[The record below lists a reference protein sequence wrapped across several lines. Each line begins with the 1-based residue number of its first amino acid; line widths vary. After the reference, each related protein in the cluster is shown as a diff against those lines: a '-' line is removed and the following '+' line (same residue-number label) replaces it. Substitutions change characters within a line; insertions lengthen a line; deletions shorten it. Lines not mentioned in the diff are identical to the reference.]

1 MIVQTERPSFQP
13 ALEAERH
20 VEALLT
26 EFDRWAA
33 SADRQ
38 EDGWESDFP
47 QWRELM
53 RQAEQLMAQEHQSP
67 ATLFLLG
74 HCWSLSEEDEDCAD
88 WAREHLQREHVRE
101 MVRRL
106 AGSADPRTR
115 WQTCDVLGNLLF
127 LDAAT
132 LKVLETA
139 LEDNDAYV
147 RRRAFLALTRHV
159 GGVDPQPY
167 VRRMLLD
174 TDSYNRYVAVQTYYP
189 DAVPEA
195 LQAQVD
201 AAAQDPTVVRLL
213 VSEE

>member
-1 MIVQTERPSFQP
+1 MQPSGRKPAIRADKQGKHIPGHSNFQP
-13 ALEAERH
+13 GKSEWTH
-20 VEALLT
+20 PDPQALLDQFGGT
-26 EFDRWAA
+26 GIRDA
-33 SADRQ
+33 Q
-38 EDGWESDFP
+38 
-47 QWRELM
+47 RELVDFGAVM
-53 RQAEQLMAQEHQSP
+53 GFFA
-67 ATLFLLG
+67 LFLLG
-74 HCWSLSEEDEDCAD
+74 RCWSLSEEDEDCAD

-115 WQTCDVLGNLLF
+115 WQTCDVLGNLLS

-132 LKVLETA
+132 LRVLETA
-139 LEDNDAYV
+139 LEDSHAYV

-195 LQAQVD
+195 LQAQVN